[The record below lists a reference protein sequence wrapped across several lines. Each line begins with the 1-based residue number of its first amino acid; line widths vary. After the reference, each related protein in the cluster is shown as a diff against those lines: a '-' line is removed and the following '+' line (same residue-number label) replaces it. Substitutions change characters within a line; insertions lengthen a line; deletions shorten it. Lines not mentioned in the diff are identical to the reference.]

1 MPDRGSMN
9 RSLLREELFK
19 LLFGVDFNDI
29 DKMKDQADLFFFMEE
44 EIKIDEKDQEKIR
57 EKSDS
62 IIARLPEID
71 ALLKEKVTGWELD
84 RIGKVELTILRLAAY
99 EILYDEKVP
108 AAVAINEAVEL
119 AKKYG
124 PDSASSFINGVLAK
138 FT

>member
-1 MPDRGSMN
+1 MN

>member
-1 MPDRGSMN
+1 MN

-19 LLFGVDFNDI
+19 LLFRVEFNDI

-62 IIARLPEID
+62 IIAKLPEID